1 MDIAKDTQDKIA
13 KLQLF
18 EQNLHSFSTQK
29 RNIQSQMLEIENAL
43 KEIEAAQGAVYKIV
57 GTVMFPSEKGK
68 LAKDLKE
75 RKEVLDLRIKSFEKQ
90 EKEIEEKAKNVKLKI
105 ESAIAA
111 LSEES
116 IEESLRANKA
126 LQELD
131 DLSDDPNI
139 PSYIRPQLWNILSQL
154 ETR

>member
-13 KLQLF
+13 QLQLF

-43 KEIEAAQGAVYKIV
+43 KEIETAQGAVYKIV
-57 GTVMFPSEKGK
+57 GTVMFHSEKGK

-90 EKEIEEKAKNVKLKI
+90 EKAIEEKAKI
-105 ESAIAA
+105 
-111 LSEES
+111 
-116 IEESLRANKA
+116 
-126 LQELD
+126 LQAEVMAELEKHMD
-131 DLSDDPNI
+131 KDG
-139 PSYIRPQLWNILSQL
+139 R
-154 ETR
+154 TH